1 MDFLMPP
8 PTLILDPLVSS
19 HFSLMQ
25 QVLLSSYY
33 IPHSVLDTKDTEVN
47 KIFIILPLFVP
58 VMF

>member
-1 MDFLMPP
+1 MPP